1 MAEILIMKAVNEE
14 NEAHAAAVRLV
25 LEREGVRMVNFLSS
39 PGAGK
44 TTLLEKTLVAFGEA
58 SPSRSFRIGVIEGD
72 LFTDED
78 ARRIERTGAP
88 VVQLNTEGSCHLTAA
103 MIEAALSRLPLSAM
117 DFLFVENVGNL
128 VCPSSFHLGEHR
140 RVTLLSV
147 AEGNDKVK
155 KYPKAFQTADC
166 LLLTKTD
173 MLELTDFS
181 LAQAEA
187 DFRRINATAPILAL
201 SSRTGEGMA
210 AWFDMLA
217 AWR

>member
-1 MAEILIMKAVNEE
+1 MAEILIMKAVNAE
-14 NEAHAAAVRLV
+14 NEVHAAAVRLI
-25 LEREGVRMVNFLSS
+25 LEHAGIRMVNFLSS

-44 TTLLEKTLVAFGEA
+44 TTLLEKTLTAL
-58 SPSRSFRIGVIEGD
+58 SNRFRIGVIEGD

-128 VCPSSFHLGEHR
+128 VCPASFRLGEHQ

-166 LLLTKTD
+166 MLLTKID

-181 LAQAEA
+181 LAQAEQ
-187 DFRRINATAPILAL
+187 DFRRVNAMAPVL
-201 SSRTGEGMA
+201 SLSARTGEGLTT
-210 AWFDMLA
+210 WFDLLA
-217 AWR
+217 GWR